1 MFFETAY
8 YLGRMTKVGADEET
22 EPDRQQVITNVF
34 YESFVLHFRNL
45 AEFLCSER
53 PRPDDVVAIDFVPD
67 PTKWA
72 APATSQAFKDA
83 RVRIPL
89 KSPPIP
95 KQTGTHCGANRQ
107 SEKSERSDA
116 GNFVHSLRVV

>member
-1 MFFETAY
+1 MGFAVLPARPYKARDKGSGECHIGVIQRGFFQE
-8 YLGRMTKVGADEET
+8 V
-22 EPDRQQVITNVF
+22 
-34 YESFVLHFRNL
+34 RN
-45 AEFLCSER
+45 
-53 PRPDDVVAIDFVPD
+53 
-67 PTKWA
+67 
-72 APATSQAFKDA
+72 

-116 GNFVHSLRVV
+116 GILFIA